1 MKDKNKMIVVA
12 CDSVTKNMIS
22 TLYGEEY
29 RFIFTASIMDSFA
42 EPTGY
47 TSMAGF
53 FLYVSN
59 TTIKEHRYICF
70 HELQNVVG
78 TPLEDQRINCPIHGR
93 YVIYYNERRK
103 GFVYPSYYSKSAYYE
118 LCELEVYGEFT
129 MIKISNNMLF

>member
-1 MKDKNKMIVVA
+1 MIN
-12 CDSVTKNMIS
+12 TF
-22 TLYGEEY
+22 YWEEY

-47 TSMAGF
+47 TARMAGF

-59 TTIKEHRYICF
+59 TTIKEHGYICF
-70 HELQNVVG
+70 RKLQNVVG

-93 YVIYYNERRK
+93 YVIYYNERRM
-103 GFVYPSYYSKSAYYE
+103 GFDYPSYYSKSAYYE

-129 MIKISNNMLF
+129 VITKINNNMLFQLLK